1 MADNSISNITDTVKT
16 QVESDK
22 YGNKYSTAVSN
33 DKLTNEDFLNLLLTE
48 MKMQDPTKPMD
59 SDKMLQ
65 NQMDMSTI
73 DANTKMSESMKSLE
87 KAFVQSNIS
96 TSANM
101 IGKVVQKGISED
113 GETYQYLVS
122 SVEQKNGEIVLNGK
136 QLTGKDSDGNYLF
149 SDANTLI
156 QYNEVTKIMKGI

>member
-1 MADNSISNITDTVKT
+1 
-16 QVESDK
+16 
-22 YGNKYSTAVSN
+22 
-33 DKLTNEDFLNLLLTE
+33 
-48 MKMQDPTKPMD
+48 MD

-122 SVEQKNGEIVLNGK
+122 SVEQKNGEIILNGK

-149 SDANTLI
+149 SDANTQI

>member
-59 SDKMLQ
+59 SDRMLQ

-73 DANTKMSESMKSLE
+73 DANTKMTESMKSLE
-87 KAFVQSNIS
+87 KAFTQSNIS
-96 TSANM
+96 ASAGM
-101 IGKVVQKGISED
+101 IGQIVEKGVSED
-113 GETYQYLVS
+113 GTTYQFLVS
-122 SVEQKNGEIVLNGK
+122 SVEQKDGEIILNGK
-136 QLTGKDSDGNYLF
+136 RLTGKDENGGVILSED
-149 SDANTLI
+149 NTQI